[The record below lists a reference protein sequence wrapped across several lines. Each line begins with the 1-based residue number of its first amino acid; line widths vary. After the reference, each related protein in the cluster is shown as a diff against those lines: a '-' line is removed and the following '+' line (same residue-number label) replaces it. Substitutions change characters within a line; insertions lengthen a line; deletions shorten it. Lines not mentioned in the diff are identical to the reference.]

1 MEGLVVEDLDVAKLE
16 RKDVSGNTVCSKRR
30 FEVK

>member
-1 MEGLVVEDLDVAKLE
+1 MVEDLDVAKLE